1 MKQALLIGSI
11 LLIPAAFVV
20 AGGLDAG
27 GGSVAPASV
36 AGTFEGGARSQREL
50 IDDFLKALES
60 KDEHALRSLRV
71 TEAEYRDIIIPGN
84 VDPGQPPRV
93 MAANWTD
100 YAWANLNDRSSVHE
114 QRLLFEDGGHPL
126 TLESV
131 QFEGGEKRYAGYTA
145 YRQLRLKV
153 RDPSGTEREL
163 RTGSIAE
170 VAGKFKFISF
180 IRD

>member
-1 MKQALLIGSI
+1 MKKALLIGSI
-11 LLIPAAFVV
+11 VLIPAALVM
-20 AGGLDAG
+20 AGGQEAG
-27 GGSVAPASV
+27 GGSPAVAKV
-36 AGTFEGGARSQREL
+36 AGTFEGGANSQREL
-50 IDDFLKALES
+50 VDELLQALER
-60 KDEHALRSLRV
+60 KDAHALRRLRV

-84 VDPGQPPRV
+84 VDPGQPLRV

-100 YAWANLNDRSSVHE
+100 YAWANLNDRSTVHE
-114 QRLLFEDGGHPL
+114 QRLLFEDGGRPL

-131 QFEGGEKRYAGYTA
+131 EFEGGEKRYAGYTA

-153 RDPSGTEREL
+153 RDASGKEREL

-170 VAGKFKFISF
+170 VAGKFKFISL

>member
-1 MKQALLIGSI
+1 MKQALLIIGSI
-11 LLIPAAFVV
+11 ILIPAALV
-20 AGGLDAG
+20 AGGRDPG
-27 GGSVAPASV
+27 GGSGAVASV
-36 AGTFEGGARSQREL
+36 AGTFEGGARSEREL
-50 IDDFLKALES
+50 IDDFLKALET
-60 KDEHALRSLRV
+60 KDEHALRRLRV

-100 YAWANLNDRSSVHE
+100 YAWLNLNDRSTVHE
-114 QRLLFEDGGHPL
+114 QRLLAEDGGRPL

-131 QFEGGEKRYAGYTA
+131 RFEGGQRQYAGYTA
-145 YRQLRLKV
+145 HKQLRLKV
-153 RDPSGTEREL
+153 RDASGTEREV